1 MPPKFRAGYARRPW
15 GAVDSDGNPG
25 KPVIDRTA
33 GRLGRRLHSEE
44 WAHRHNEYQHGRA
57 DDSVHMVS
65 LWGGTTNRNLHSSV
79 GDRDPGQADTLVA

>member
-44 WAHRHNEYQHGRA
+44 WAHRHNEYQAGGA
-57 DDSVHMVS
+57 DAPVHTAPT
-65 LWGGTTNRNLHSSV
+65 GDEATNRNLNSSE
-79 GDRDPGQADTLVA
+79 GRRDPGPAETVAA